1 MYHFNVFGCKISK
14 TVLEKK
20 REIQRIQYEK
30 TLAARKKEEAAY
42 MEKKR
47 KYDAVMSLQ
56 ITDDT
61 KLTGVQLRS
70 LLNMKRRKTD
80 KLISSMKKVDMLA
93 LWKDWKTRPVEAPQ
107 YDHDLVESVHE
118 VSNDGSDTTIDEIT
132 NSKDGE
138 ENGVVL
144 T

>member
-1 MYHFNVFGCKISK
+1 
-14 TVLEKK
+14 
-20 REIQRIQYEK
+20 
-30 TLAARKKEEAAY
+30 

-80 KLISSMKKVDMLA
+80 KPISSMKKVDMLA

-118 VSNDGSDTTIDEIT
+118 VSNDGNDTTPDETT

-138 ENGVVL
+138 ENVVVSI
-144 T
+144 